1 MVLGIRGCLVC
12 VVLSVLLGVSVV
24 FVAACCCP
32 AVVSVPAGC
41 IRGCLVAVCIGWLCY
56 CCCVPAGCVT
66 AGEGR

>member
-1 MVLGIRGCLVC
+1 VRAGVVVLGIRGCLVC

-32 AVVSVPAGC
+32 AVVSVPA
-41 IRGCLVAVCIGWLCY
+41 VCIGWLCY